1 MKVVLRILRTFLSSW
16 DEMLLDLDAKRAK
29 GNLASTRLYLLY
41 VP

>member
-1 MKVVLRILRTFLSSW
+1 
-16 DEMLLDLDAKRAK
+16 MLLDLDAKRAK